1 MWWPFGHL
9 EDAALSAI
17 LLVVITNLSR
27 ICRFRIVGLAL
38 VCAGLFAA
46 CGSDDADAFGDSF
59 APAPVSDEEAVLP
72 VSVEPAELRDLP
84 ITVTGRGE
92 VLPGD
97 RRSVWAPFSAVV
109 EAVFVGTGE
118 SVQAGKPIL
127 RLSTVE
133 LERSLTAAQD
143 RLLAAQ
149 NRLAERLRNNP
160 NLANRSSESIDSLQA
175 ELTELGRRYAAGGL
189 DFTEYSRRHTET
201 VVRLINLGAF
211 NRDLAEIDAGISDAQ
226 RAVLDLQEQIDDAT
240 IASPIDG
247 ILELQEINVGE
258 PMSAGRLVA
267 TVQSFEPARVRVS
280 LVEEDALQVF
290 VGNRATV
297 TLGVSGTAKVSGV
310 VDRVS
315 PERGSSGGYPVD
327 LLIARSDLR
336 LLSGM
341 FARAEIVV
349 AVLPERI
356 VVPVDALLRE
366 NENYYV
372 FVVQDGLA
380 WWRWVEV
387 GRRSGDYVEVAP
399 DPFTPS
405 GEAERI
411 HGVDPG
417 ELVAVAGHTL
427 LGHKG
432 RVLVD
437 DAAQR

>member
-1 MWWPFGHL
+1 MTDPSQTRRL
-9 EDAALSAI
+9 PI
-17 LLVVITNLSR
+17 M
-27 ICRFRIVGLAL
+27 GLAL
-38 VCAGLFAA
+38 VCALLLAS
-46 CGSDDADAFGDSF
+46 CGSDDTEAFGDSF
-59 APAPVSDEEAVLP
+59 APAPVSDQEAVLP
-72 VSVEPAELRDLP
+72 VSVEPVELRDFP

-109 EAVFVGTGE
+109 EAVFVDSGATVDAGE
-118 SVQAGKPIL
+118 PIL

-160 NLANRSSESIDSLQA
+160 NLANRSSEAIDSLQA
-175 ELTELGRRYAAGGL
+175 DLTELGRRYAAGEI

-201 VVRLINLGAF
+201 TVQLINLGAL
-211 NRDLAEIDAGISDAQ
+211 NRDLAEIDAGIADAQ
-226 RAVLDLQEQIDDAT
+226 RAVLDLQEQIDAAT
-240 IASPIDG
+240 VISPIAG
-247 ILELQEINVGE
+247 VLELNDINVGE
-258 PMSAGRLVA
+258 PVSAGRLVA

-297 TLGVSGTAKVSGV
+297 TLGVSGTTQVPGV

-315 PERGSSGGYPVD
+315 PERGSNGGYPVD
-327 LLIARSDLR
+327 LFVEPSGRR

-341 FARAEIVV
+341 FARAQIVV
-349 AVLPERI
+349 SVLPDRI
-356 VVPVDALLRE
+356 VIPVEALLRE

-372 FVVQDGLA
+372 FVVDDGIA

-417 ELVAVAGHTL
+417 ELVAVGGHTL